1 MPMKKCEVLDS
12 ISVNSLKLGQFVQ
25 LQDDDKIYV
34 VIRKRQIIRFLP
46 VDQRNYKECNIYDLK
61 QPDITRVYNGKNG
74 DCIMIKK
81 GVL

>member
-1 MPMKKCEVLDS
+1 MKLLV
-12 ISVNSLKLGQFVQ
+12 IQ

-34 VIRKRQIIRFLP
+34 VIRKGQTIRFLP
-46 VDQRNYKECNIYDLK
+46 VDQCNYKECNIYDLK
-61 QPDITRVYNGKNG
+61 QPDITRVYNGKTG